1 MPACVACL
9 SYMPAVPDS
18 AVARLLAAP
27 ACLLY
32 IYPFAF
38 PDVPS
43 CSTCLRSLL
52 ATPTCVQC
60 LLAAT
65 TCWRYLLAVLARR
78 TDLSYMPAVPA
89 SVPDC
94 DASACLP
101 VVPVMPVVSPGSVH
115 APACHACLLAVT
127 TYSTC
132 LLYAYL
138 LAAPTCIAR
147 PLCLL
152 AVHLGSLL
160 TVLCQ
165 IAVSTYLVYYLQR
178 LAVVPLCLPASCRAA
193 MPVCLS
199 ACSAVSIDR
208 V

>member
-1 MPACVACL
+1 MYLAVAPACGRCLRHPLACSACL
-9 SYMPAVPDS
+9 RQPLAGGTCLLYLLVGRTCRTCLRCLPAVPD
-18 AVARLLAAP
+18 
-27 ACLLY
+27 Y
-32 IYPFAF
+32 
-38 PDVPS
+38 
-43 CSTCLRSLL
+43 
-52 ATPTCVQC
+52 
-60 LLAAT
+60 
-65 TCWRYLLAVLARR
+65 
-78 TDLSYMPAVPA
+78 
-89 SVPDC
+89 

-193 MPVCLS
+193 MPVCLV
-199 ACSAVSIDR
+199 ACSAVAIYR
-208 V
+208 VWKLPDCGSWTACSLYLLAC